1 MFDSKRE
8 LLDKI
13 RLGEDSYL
21 ELKEVRLA
29 GRQVKEPRRDSLA
42 DEIAA
47 FSNSH
52 GGVIVL
58 GVQDKPREVLGI
70 PAEGFDAAELLVREI
85 CRDSIDPSVAP
96 IIERLE
102 LPTATGDE
110 VPVIKI
116 DVAPSLFVHRSP
128 GGYLLRV
135 GSEKR
140 PMSTE
145 YLARL
150 LAQRSRTGLVRFDE
164 EVVAEASLDDLQD
177 DLVERFRTPR
187 SATEAS
193 RFLSNLHL
201 ARTDERGNTK
211 PTVAGILLAAT
222 DPREWLPG
230 AYIQAVAYRGTE
242 VRVGSG
248 DPYQLDAED
257 LAGPLDAQVE
267 SACRFV
273 ARNMKTAAFKNMGRM
288 DRPQFDMAAVF
299 EAVVNAV
306 AHRDYSIHGSKIRLR
321 LFDDRLEIYSPG
333 SIPNSMS
340 VDDLVHIQ
348 SSRNETV
355 ASLLARIPVPGH
367 SWLTTDRATLMDR
380 RGEGVRI
387 ILDNSERLSGK
398 TPTHRMIGD
407 AELLL
412 TIYAAAP
419 EVTE

>member
-1 MFDSKRE
+1 
-8 LLDKI
+8 
-13 RLGEDSYL
+13 
-21 ELKEVRLA
+21 
-29 GRQVKEPRRDSLA
+29 
-42 DEIAA
+42 
-47 FSNSH
+47 
-52 GGVIVL
+52 
-58 GVQDKPREVLGI
+58 
-70 PAEGFDAAELLVREI
+70 
-85 CRDSIDPSVAP
+85 
-96 IIERLE
+96 
-102 LPTATGDE
+102 
-110 VPVIKI
+110 
-116 DVAPSLFVHRSP
+116 
-128 GGYLLRV
+128 
-135 GSEKR
+135 
-140 PMSTE
+140 MSTE

-201 ARTDERGNTK
+201 ARTDERGNLK
-211 PTVAGILLAAT
+211 PTVAGILLAAM
-222 DPREWLPG
+222 DPREWLPS
-230 AYIQAVAYRGTE
+230 AYVQAVAYRGTE

-257 LAGPLDAQVE
+257 VAGPLDAQVE
-267 SACRFV
+267 NACRFV
-273 ARNMKTAAFKNMGRM
+273 ARNMKTAAFKVMGRV

-321 LFDDRLEIYSPG
+321 LFEDRLEIYSPG

-355 ASLLARIPVPGH
+355 ASLLARIRVPDH
-367 SWLTTDRATLMDR
+367 SWLTTDRTTLMDR
-380 RGEGVRI
+380 RGEGVRV

-398 TPTHRMIGD
+398 TPTYRMLGD

-419 EVTE
+419 EAGDSI